1 MGEGQYWPKG
11 ICLQNTH
18 VWKIP
23 NEINFIS
30 EMPISLTVLFF
41 FLLVIFFS
49 GGFNLLISVSGKMLT
64 EAKSGF

>member
-41 FLLVIFFS
+41 CSLFS
-49 GGFNLLISVSGKMLT
+49 LEGVSIYWYLYQVRC
-64 EAKSGF
+64 